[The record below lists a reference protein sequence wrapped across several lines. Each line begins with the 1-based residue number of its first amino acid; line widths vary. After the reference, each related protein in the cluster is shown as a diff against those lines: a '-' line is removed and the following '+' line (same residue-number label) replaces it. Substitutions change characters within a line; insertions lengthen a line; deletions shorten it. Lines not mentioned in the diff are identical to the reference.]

1 MIQSNPS
8 LTPAQIK
15 NTLFSTACTGITS
28 PSCPSGAVPN
38 SVYGH
43 GRVDALAAHNA
54 VVAQTVP
61 GIPTG
66 LKATTA
72 SYSSIVLSWT
82 APPNNGVSAINSVG
96 TSSPSNTASATTSSN
111 GTAQATLAVKS
122 VDLSGNSFA
131 GMWTTIQSGGTT
143 VKTGYTPVTFTATTG
158 TQYTVTV
165 SNYQNYV
172 FNHWDD
178 GSTNAART
186 ITPTQS
192 TTLTAYYSTGTTT
205 STVPSAPQNLQA
217 AAGNAQVSLYI
228 RRASCNERS
237 E

>member
-1 MIQSNPS
+1 
-8 LTPAQIK
+8 
-15 NTLFSTACTGITS
+15 
-28 PSCPSGAVPN
+28 
-38 SVYGH
+38 
-43 GRVDALAAHNA
+43 
-54 VVAQTVP
+54 
-61 GIPTG
+61 
-66 LKATTA
+66 
-72 SYSSIVLSWT
+72 
-82 APPNNGVSAINSVG
+82 
-96 TSSPSNTASATTSSN
+96 
-111 GTAQATLAVKS
+111 
-122 VDLSGNSFA
+122 
-131 GMWTTIQSGGTT
+131 MWTTIQSGGTT

-217 AAGNAQVSLYI
+217 AAGNAQVSLSWTAPSSNGGSAITNYKI
-228 RRASCNERS
+228 YRSTSSGTETLLTKIGKASCRERGNIS
-237 E
+237 EGDVSLNKK